1 MIHLLFLFLFLPFCS
16 QAQIIVTVAGNGESG
31 YTGDGG
37 SATNGRLDSPH
48 GVLIDNVGNLIICD
62 VSNRCIRKVY
72 PPYNG
77 IISTIVGDGTGL
89 SGFAGDGLPATVA
102 RISGVLD
109 VAIDKKGNL
118 YLADADN
125 NRLRMVDTNGII
137 HTIAGTGT
145 AGYNG
150 DGIPAT
156 SAQLNQPITVAIDHI
171 GNIYVGDRHNYR
183 IRKID
188 TFGIIHTVLGTGTS
202 GFSPDG
208 SHADTVTLDNPYC
221 IRIDHHNNLFFTDNI
236 RLRKMHP
243 SGIISTVVG
252 TGVSG
257 FSGDGGLATASKV
270 KGVAHFY
277 IDTAGSIYLSDVN
290 NRRVRK
296 VNPEGVINT
305 IAGSGTYIS
314 LGDGGNP
321 LLAWFV
327 LPNGVTVA
335 PNGDI
340 FVSHQGGGR
349 VRMISNYITGIENTD
364 VNNADVI
371 QLYPN
376 PTKEQCTILV
386 NTATIQPVKI
396 IITDITGKVVDNL
409 IATTRQPITI
419 ATCWQP
425 GIYTVSA
432 TAATEQHTTTIVIQ

>member
-1 MIHLLFLFLFLPFCS
+1 MKSILFLLLFLPFCS

-37 SATNGRLDSPH
+37 PATNARLDSPH
-48 GVLIDNVGNLIICD
+48 GVLIDNEGNLIICD
-62 VSNRCIRKVY
+62 VSNRCIRKVS

-171 GNIYVGDRHNYR
+171 GNIYIGDRHNYR

-188 TFGIIHTVLGTGTS
+188 TFGIIHTVLGTGTL

-208 SHADTVTLDNPYC
+208 SHADTVSLNNIVC
-221 IRIDHHNNLFFTDNI
+221 IRTDMHNNLYFTDNI
-236 RLRKMHP
+236 RLRKMNP

-257 FSGDGGLATASKV
+257 FSGDGGMATSAQVKNLAQFHV
-270 KGVAHFY
+270 
-277 IDTAGSIYLSDVN
+277 DTSGSIYVADVN
-290 NRRVRK
+290 NRRIRK

-340 FVSHQGGGR
+340 FISDQGGAR
-349 VRMISNYITGIENTD
+349 VRMISNHITGIELTEVSD
-364 VNNADVI
+364 TDVI

-376 PTKEQCTILV
+376 PTKENCTILV
-386 NTATIQPVKI
+386 NTDATKSVNI
-396 IITDITGKVVDNL
+396 IITY
-409 IATTRQPITI
+409 IAGREVHRCIGVTRQPITL

-425 GIYTVSA
+425 GIYTISA
-432 TAATEQHTTTIVIQ
+432 TTATEQHTTTIVVQ